1 MTVLMFFQVLI
12 NGLQHIV
19 SGNVKPKMQIVDA
32 FIKVPR
38 SNLVQASLYC
48 ISKLMLRRQLRRT
61 HVSAVLL
68 YSANCSY
75 PMCFS
80 SLN

>member
-1 MTVLMFFQVLI
+1 MKRMETIMTVLMFFQVLI

-38 SNLVQASLYC
+38 SN
-48 ISKLMLRRQLRRT
+48 
-61 HVSAVLL
+61 
-68 YSANCSY
+68 
-75 PMCFS
+75 
-80 SLN
+80 